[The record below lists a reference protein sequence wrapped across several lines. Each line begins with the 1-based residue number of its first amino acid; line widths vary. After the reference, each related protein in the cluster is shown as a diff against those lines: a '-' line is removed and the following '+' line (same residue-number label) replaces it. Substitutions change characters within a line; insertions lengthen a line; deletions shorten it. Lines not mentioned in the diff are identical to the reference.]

1 MEQWI
6 LNVMQQ
12 LGYWGIMILMFLD
25 NVIPPIPSEVIMP
38 SAGYTASQGHLN
50 IIGVIL
56 AGCIGSLLA
65 AALLYWLGSKCPN
78 EKIFHFC
85 DRYGKYIG
93 IKGHDMQQALD
104 WFEQRGHNIVLFGR
118 MMPAIRSLI
127 SVPAGMSGMP
137 FAKFILY
144 STLGTIPW
152 TTFLALVGY
161 YVGQN
166 KALMTQIFSQFGY
179 FILSIVAIVLSYFLW
194 KKYQK
199 NKR

>member
-25 NVIPPIPSEVIMP
+25 SVIPPIPSEVIMP
-38 SAGYTASQGHLN
+38 SAGYTASQGSLN
-50 IIGVIL
+50 IVGVIL

-65 AALLYWLGSKCPN
+65 ATLLYWLGTKCPN
-78 EKIFHFC
+78 EKIFQFC

-93 IKGHDMQQALD
+93 ITGQDMQQALD
-104 WFEQRGHNIVLFGR
+104 WFEKRGHNIVFFGR
-118 MMPAIRSLI
+118 MIPAIRSLI
-127 SVPAGMSGMP
+127 SVPAGMSNMP

-166 KALMTQIFSQFGY
+166 KALMSQIFSQFSY
-179 FILSIVAIVLSYFLW
+179 LILTIVALVFTYLIW

-199 NKR
+199 K

>member
-25 NVIPPIPSEVIMP
+25 NVIPPIPSEIIMP
-38 SAGYTASQGHLN
+38 SAGYTASQGNLN

-85 DRYGKYIG
+85 DHYGKYIG

-104 WFEQRGHNIVLFGR
+104 WFELRGHNIVLFGR

-137 FAKFILY
+137 FAKFIFY
-144 STLGTIPW
+144 SALGTIPW

-166 KALMTQIFSQFGY
+166 KALMTQIFSQFSY
-179 FILSIVAIVLSYFLW
+179 FILSIVTIVLTYFLW